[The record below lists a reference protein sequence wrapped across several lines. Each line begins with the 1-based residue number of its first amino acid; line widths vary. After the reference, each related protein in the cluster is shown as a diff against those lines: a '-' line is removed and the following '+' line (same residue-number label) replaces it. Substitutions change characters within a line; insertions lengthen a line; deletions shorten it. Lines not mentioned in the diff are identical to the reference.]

1 MITGFNTDIEYEG
14 VTYHVQ
20 TEDKGMSRPII
31 LSLVYDRGTILA
43 SKRSP
48 YSDLLHSKFNEKLLA
63 ERLSKQH
70 RLICAA
76 IQAGRIEDLKKMSAR
91 DNAPP
96 AAPAAPAI
104 VRASAPPLGLRPPE
118 PAIQKPPSQLPGSV
132 VTLPKAV
139 SLPPDDYRQ
148 LERPIPKPS
157 FDSEERVDDVG
168 SIDGPLI
175 DAVAI
180 FDEDEAILIPAEAVA
195 IIDEP
200 GLPPRPDHNRLAIEV
215 LGDTKFKGGE
225 RVTVG
230 FMVSRGSQ
238 RKVVSGA
245 QIMVKILGS
254 SFRPVIFHAQTDV
267 NGVASVNMQL
277 PSFTSGRAAF
287 LVRAIADGEEI
298 ELRRSVAHG

>member
-104 VRASAPPLGLRPPE
+104 VLASAPPLGLRPPE
-118 PAIQKPPSQLPGSV
+118 PAIQKPPSKLPG
-132 VTLPKAV
+132 
-139 SLPPDDYRQ
+139 
-148 LERPIPKPS
+148 
-157 FDSEERVDDVG
+157 
-168 SIDGPLI
+168 
-175 DAVAI
+175 
-180 FDEDEAILIPAEAVA
+180 PA
-195 IIDEP
+195 
-200 GLPPRPDHNRLAIEV
+200 
-215 LGDTKFKGGE
+215 
-225 RVTVG
+225 
-230 FMVSRGSQ
+230 
-238 RKVVSGA
+238 
-245 QIMVKILGS
+245 
-254 SFRPVIFHAQTDV
+254 
-267 NGVASVNMQL
+267 
-277 PSFTSGRAAF
+277 
-287 LVRAIADGEEI
+287 
-298 ELRRSVAHG
+298 